1 VGDSPIRSVGGIRG
15 FVRGQGRREGIG
27 YGMCGSGTIERA
39 TGTVAQGIGGIE
51 HGPGVDVAGS

>member
-1 VGDSPIRSVGGIRG
+1 M
-15 FVRGQGRREGIG
+15 RGQGRREGIG